1 LLVEGVVAVARR
13 RLPHLG
19 HQGLGIAQQQVRDS
33 ANAFEFALQSVH
45 VQSIALPTAVRLKVE
60 QIQLVSGV
68 GHVGLGRIGLQ
79 GA

>member
-1 LLVEGVVAVARR
+1 MGAKSLSSL
-13 RLPHLG
+13 
-19 HQGLGIAQQQVRDS
+19 
-33 ANAFEFALQSVH
+33 
-45 VQSIALPTAVRLKVE
+45 TAVRLKVE

>member
-1 LLVEGVVAVARR
+1 MSPSL
-13 RLPHLG
+13 
-19 HQGLGIAQQQVRDS
+19 S
-33 ANAFEFALQSVH
+33 SKS
-45 VQSIALPTAVRLKVE
+45 SITAVRLKVE

>member
-1 LLVEGVVAVARR
+1 MEALSVQRTFSIVE
-13 RLPHLG
+13 
-19 HQGLGIAQQQVRDS
+19 
-33 ANAFEFALQSVH
+33 N
-45 VQSIALPTAVRLKVE
+45 TAVRLKVE

>member
-1 LLVEGVVAVARR
+1 MR
-13 RLPHLG
+13 
-19 HQGLGIAQQQVRDS
+19 IDS
-33 ANAFEFALQSVH
+33 KVP
-45 VQSIALPTAVRLKVE
+45 ITAVRLKVE

>member
-1 LLVEGVVAVARR
+1 MPGTGGPAAQVLQAIQLV
-13 RLPHLG
+13 
-19 HQGLGIAQQQVRDS
+19 
-33 ANAFEFALQSVH
+33 
-45 VQSIALPTAVRLKVE
+45 TAVRLKVE